1 MNNEIRNKRDSHAIK
16 LMAKLTERNGFVFRC
31 EPPIDAHIFTFF
43 LICLNL
49 FCSVVVFCFLIFQ
62 ADTSSFLFQL
72 IFENLIT
79 YFSHNYDNYS
89 MFLAFLMADIKL
101 AFKFLLGSCDKFD
114 PN

>member
-1 MNNEIRNKRDSHAIK
+1 MNNEIKNKRDSHAIK
-16 LMAKLTERNGFVFRC
+16 VTAKLTKRNGFVFRC
-31 EPPIDAHIFTFF
+31 EPPIDAHIFIFCF
-43 LICLNL
+43 NL
-49 FCSVVVFCFLIFQ
+49 FCSVIVVFCFLIFQ

-101 AFKFLLGSCDKFD
+101 VFKFLLGSCDKFD